1 MIRRPPRST
10 LFPYTTLFRS
20 GLIPLVDLERG
31 LAGHVVLGDPDVRRK
46 QPGVL
51 PAIDAGEVLARGPG
65 VESQIAGGSLR
76 LRQLVRVIVDG
87 EAPRESER
95 LGLAAQD
102 SRSRGVKGRHPEA
115 LRVRPDQLLHAL
127 PELSRR
133 LVGESDR
140 EDLRGA
146 REAFPHQIRD
156 AMREHARLAGAG
168 ARQDEQG
175 PFAVA
180 HGFELRRVQDLGE
193 RIGHGQEVITQ
204 KRYHAAVPPSPAPVR
219 IIPLGGLGEVG
230 MNCMVVESGGDRVV
244 IDCGLMFPNAEQALG
259 VEVIAPDLAYL
270 KAAGKVDAIL
280 LTHAH
285 EDHVGALHYL
295 LREFPEATVCGTRF
309 TLAVVKEKLA
319 EQGITADLHA
329 VEPRTMGMVGNH
341 IDFEPLQVPHSVP
354 DAVGYALLTEA
365 GLVIHT
371 GDFKV
376 DWSPVDGKLLDVR
389 RFAELGEAGVARPV
403 SGFDNAERDGTPASE
418 REVGESLMRIF
429 VGPMA
434 KGRIVVAIFGS
445 NIHRVQSVVRAA
457 LAHNRKVVMV
467 GRSMQTNVRLALDLG
482 YIRCPPDS
490 FVDPEAADHFPAREL
505 VILCTGAQGEP
516 RSALSRLALGEHP
529 TVHLEKQDL
538 VILSSRV
545 IPGNDRAIGNIIDH
559 LVRRGC
565 RVLSGS
571 SGSGELVHTS
581 GHAFQGEQRMMID
594 LVRPRS
600 FVPIHGEYRMLGGQ
614 ARTAA

>member
-1 MIRRPPRST
+1 MP
-10 LFPYTTLFRS
+10 
-20 GLIPLVDLERG
+20 
-31 LAGHVVLGDPDVRRK
+31 
-46 QPGVL
+46 
-51 PAIDAGEVLARGPG
+51 
-65 VESQIAGGSLR
+65 
-76 LRQLVRVIVDG
+76 
-87 EAPRESER
+87 
-95 LGLAAQD
+95 
-102 SRSRGVKGRHPEA
+102 
-115 LRVRPDQLLHAL
+115 
-127 PELSRR
+127 
-133 LVGESDR
+133 
-140 EDLRGA
+140 
-146 REAFPHQIRD
+146 
-156 AMREHARLAGAG
+156 
-168 ARQDEQG
+168 
-175 PFAVA
+175 
-180 HGFELRRVQDLGE
+180 
-193 RIGHGQEVITQ
+193 
-204 KRYHAAVPPSPAPVR
+204 AVPPTPAPVR

-319 EQGITADLHA
+319 EQGISADLHA

-371 GDFKV
+371 GDFKI

-389 RFAELGEAGVARPV
+389 RFAELGETGVACLL
-403 SGFDNAERDGTPASE
+403 SDSTNAEREGTTPSE
-418 REVGESLMRIF
+418 REVGESLIRIF
-429 VGPMA
+429 AGPLA
-434 KGRIVVAIFGS
+434 KGRVVVAMFGS

-457 LAHNRKVVMV
+457 LAQNRKIVLL

-490 FVDPEAADHFPAREL
+490 FVDPEAAGHFPAREL

-516 RSALSRLALGEHP
+516 RSALARLALGEHP
-529 TVHLEKQDL
+529 TVKLEKNDL

-545 IPGNDRAIGNIIDH
+545 IPGNDRALGNIIDH

-565 RVLSGS
+565 RVMSGS
-571 SGSGELVHTS
+571 AGSTELVHTS
-581 GHAFQGEQRMMID
+581 GHACQGEQRMMID

-600 FVPIHGEYRMLGGQ
+600 FVPVHGEFRMLAAH
-614 ARTAA
+614 ARTAEAAGVDPLGCLVAEDGDVVELRALGPAAVLPSGATVGRLYLDSRGAFADVGEVALRDRKLLADSGMLLCLCVLDRKSGALLREPELLGRGVAGLDDSRLAQARGAALAAIDELLPAQRTDHASVEEALRRAVRSVFKKGFEKRPMVLPVVIEM

>member
-1 MIRRPPRST
+1 MP
-10 LFPYTTLFRS
+10 
-20 GLIPLVDLERG
+20 
-31 LAGHVVLGDPDVRRK
+31 
-46 QPGVL
+46 
-51 PAIDAGEVLARGPG
+51 
-65 VESQIAGGSLR
+65 
-76 LRQLVRVIVDG
+76 
-87 EAPRESER
+87 
-95 LGLAAQD
+95 
-102 SRSRGVKGRHPEA
+102 
-115 LRVRPDQLLHAL
+115 
-127 PELSRR
+127 
-133 LVGESDR
+133 
-140 EDLRGA
+140 
-146 REAFPHQIRD
+146 
-156 AMREHARLAGAG
+156 
-168 ARQDEQG
+168 
-175 PFAVA
+175 
-180 HGFELRRVQDLGE
+180 
-193 RIGHGQEVITQ
+193 
-204 KRYHAAVPPSPAPVR
+204 AVPPTPAPVR

-270 KAAGKVDAIL
+270 RASGKVDAIL

-295 LREFPEATVCGTRF
+295 LREFPDATVCGTRF

-371 GDFKV
+371 GDFKI

-389 RFAELGEAGVARPV
+389 RFAELGETGVACLL
-403 SGFDNAERDGTPASE
+403 SDSTNAEREGTTPSE
-418 REVGESLMRIF
+418 REVGESLIRIF
-429 VGPMA
+429 AGPLA
-434 KGRIVVAIFGS
+434 KGRVVVAMFGS

-457 LAHNRKVVMV
+457 LAQNRKIVLL

-490 FVDPEAADHFPAREL
+490 FVDPEAAGHFPAREL
-505 VILCTGAQGEP
+505 VILCTGAQGES

-529 TVHLEKQDL
+529 TVKLEKGDL
-538 VILSSRV
+538 VILSSRS
-545 IPGNDRAIGNIIDH
+545 IPGNERDVANLVDH

-565 RVLSGS
+565 RVLSTLGED
-571 SGSGELVHTS
+571 SGELIHTT
-581 GHAFQGEQRMMID
+581 GHACQGEQRMMID

-600 FVPIHGEYRMLGGQ
+600 FVPVHGEFRMLAAH
-614 ARTAA
+614 ARTAETAGVDPRGCLVAEDGDVIELREREPASVVPGGAAAGRIYLDSRGAFADVG